1 MEVIANKG
9 GGKLETEVKYL
20 YDEVLT
26 LKVAIEEAIIKGQKT
41 FGALSDT
48 TKSGMS
54 ADDEPDLIYVNG
66 DSGLVGWI
74 DDL

>member
-1 MEVIANKG
+1 MASKG

-26 LKVAIEEAIIKGQKT
+26 LKTAIEEAIIKGQKA

-48 TKSGMS
+48 TKSGMT
-54 ADDEPDLIYVNG
+54 ADEELDLVDVKG
-66 DSGLVGWI
+66 GSGPIGWI